1 MNSTSLKAVNF
12 NKQQTHEDSEQAR
25 PRASGLLGLL
35 QFHAGDTTSEKLGNE
50 EVMGK
55 MLKLRFCS
63 GYHLIRNQFDFIW
76 F

>member
-1 MNSTSLKAVNF
+1 MNTTSLKAVNF

-25 PRASGLLGLL
+25 PRACALLGLL